1 MLKYVNC
8 GIVFQ
13 EIPEEVTLSIN
24 ISNCPCRCPGCHS
37 SYLWEDTG
45 EPLDRA
51 AVDRLVGEYGQSITC
66 ICLMGGDADTGCV
79 DSLAAYIK
87 EAYPSL
93 HIGWYSGRANIPGSI
108 DRTHFDYIKT
118 GPYLRHLGGL
128 KDRTT
133 NQRLYR
139 IATDGTMEDMT
150 HLFWKE
156 NT

>member
-45 EPLDRA
+45 EPLDKTA
-51 AVDRLVGEYGQSITC
+51 IDRLVDEYGQSITC
-66 ICLMGGDADTGCV
+66 ICLMGGDADTNSV

-87 EAYPSL
+87 KTYPSL
-93 HIGWYSGRANIPGSI
+93 HTGWYSGRANIPGNI

-128 KDRTT
+128 KDRNT

-139 IATDGTMEDMT
+139 INGDGTMEDMT

-156 NT
+156 NK